1 MQNVRCGHKQRR
13 QRCGDCGL
21 LQTIEEGRQ
30 RGGRGAAEGGS
41 EEGSSHCDCDSVAH
55 PDADADCDCV
65 WNPSPFPPAVYRG
78 SIKTQQFADF
88 LFSSLA
94 LLSTLTSTSQPSSPS
109 PSPPLFIHNVN
120 TDEKLLN
127 HCNTKPTQS
136 HCTYSSTV
144 PTPAPTPTPTA
155 TQTPVPVPA
164 PTAADAAAPRAAMI
178 YAAQILEIQSVYAK
192 YWYAAICTHTH
203 TYTHTLRH
211 RHMHMH
217 IVPYIVYLYIASA
230 FNNGLRCLRHD
241 LLTGRG
247 RAKASKL
254 QFTRNFAAFSPT
266 VGREQG
272 RERER
277 ERERCLWPLSP
288 QTGLTHLSPLSTL

>member
-30 RGGRGAAEGGS
+30 RGAAKKGALIVIAIQLLILLLMPIAIVS
-41 EEGSSHCDCDSVAH
+41 ETL
-55 PDADADCDCV
+55 P
-65 WNPSPFPPAVYRG
+65 PFPAAVYRS

-94 LLSTLTSTSQPSSPS
+94 LLSTLTSTSQPSSPL

-144 PTPAPTPTPTA
+144 PTPAPTSTPTA
-155 TQTPVPVPA
+155 TQTPVRVPA
-164 PTAADAAAPRAAMI
+164 PTAADAAASRAAMI

-192 YWYAAICTHTH
+192 Y
-203 TYTHTLRH
+203 
-211 RHMHMH
+211 
-217 IVPYIVYLYIASA
+217 
-230 FNNGLRCLRHD
+230 
-241 LLTGRG
+241 
-247 RAKASKL
+247 
-254 QFTRNFAAFSPT
+254 
-266 VGREQG
+266 
-272 RERER
+272 
-277 ERERCLWPLSP
+277 
-288 QTGLTHLSPLSTL
+288 